1 MLLKKYVSHEKTP
14 VGYVVHGD
22 QADILLAFLSDDVIR
37 VRVSF
42 SREFPEQSYALVT
55 TAWED
60 RLDPLF
66 EGERQRVQPL
76 DVPCE
81 ESEAALAFRTAT
93 LKLVMK
99 KEPLSFSLYT
109 SEGRCIYRDLAERA
123 FEIDQLG
130 RISHYSCMD
139 RQKDHFFGFGEKT
152 GHLDKKG
159 RRLRMSPKDAI
170 GHDPENG
177 DPMYKHIPFYIRVNE
192 SNLHALGL
200 FYHNSYDCVFDMGQ
214 EISGYWERYCYW
226 QADGG
231 DIDLFLING
240 PRMADVIE
248 RYTWLTGRTA
258 LPTKQS
264 LGFCASTMYYAELE
278 KDCDQ
283 EIYKVID
290 KHLQEKIYIDNFW
303 LASGYSS
310 GEEDGLRY
318 TFNWNHKRFP
328 DPEKFFETMNAK
340 GINVICNLKPGV
352 LEHHPYAKYYEDQDA
367 FIKAPGGEGDAY
379 GRWWGGE
386 GRFIDFTGP
395 RGRDAWKHL
404 LKETILS
411 KGAKTVW
418 NDNCEMDGI
427 DDRNAQCDFEGG
439 KGTMA
444 ELKIIHS
451 NMMAYVGW
459 KALEEM
465 YPNERP
471 YVINR
476 AGYAGI
482 QRYAQVWGGD
492 NLTDWKTVKFNLA
505 TIMGMGLSG
514 CANMGC
520 DIGGFAGGAPGGE
533 LLLRWIQSGIFQPR
547 FTINSANDD
556 NTVTQP
562 WMYEEHLPQVQA
574 AYALRYRLLPYL
586 YSLMYEASQTGM
598 PVMRPLFLEFPEDV
612 ECYRDKNLAFMFGPA
627 LLVANVVEEGATQRT
642 IYLPAGTKWY
652 DMNDMMREYEGGQT
666 ITIPVTLD
674 SIPMFLRGSAVLFT
688 SEDVTHILS
697 DTMRQLDLTIGADG
711 DSSMVFYD
719 DDGHTQDFKHGV
731 YAKTTISVKSG
742 DRKVISFHKEGAY
755 PGTVERLTLKVVSK
769 QKGAYWVSVDG
780 VQIPRFLVRDN
791 WEEAESGWYYNLSD
805 RTIWV
810 KCPKPD
816 KDDFDVV
823 VSTEKFDLIGMADE
837 VAEKE

>member
-1 MLLKKYVSHEKTP
+1 MILKKALSVEKQP
-14 VGYVVHGD
+14 NGYLVHGD
-22 QADILLAFLSDDVIR
+22 CADVMLVFMSDDVIR

-42 SREFPEQSYALVT
+42 GRTFPEESYALVT

-60 RLDPLF
+60 RLDGLF
-66 EGERQRVQPL
+66 DGERTRISPL
-76 DVPCE
+76 DIPCE
-81 ESEAALAFRTAT
+81 DAGGCFVFCTAA
-93 LKLVMK
+93 LKLVLK
-99 KEPLSFSLYT
+99 KEPFSFTLYT
-109 SEGRCIYRDLAERA
+109 ADGKCVYRDLTERA
-123 FEIDQLG
+123 FETDQLG
-130 RISHYSCMD
+130 RLSHYSCMD
-139 RQKDHFFGFGEKT
+139 RDKDHFYGFGEKT

-192 SNLHALGL
+192 DNLHALGL

-240 PRMADVIE
+240 PKMTDVIS

-278 KDCDQ
+278 QDCDQ

-290 KHLQEKIYIDNFW
+290 KHLQEDMYIDNFW

-310 GEEDGLRY
+310 GEKDGLRY
-318 TFNWNHKRFP
+318 TFNWNYKRFP
-328 DPEKFFETMNAK
+328 DPEAFFANMNAK

-352 LEHHPYAKYYEDQDA
+352 LANHPYKKFYEERDV
-367 FIKAPGGEGDAY
+367 FIKTADGKEDY
-379 GRWWGGE
+379 RGRWWGGE
-386 GRFIDFTGP
+386 GRFIDFTGQA
-395 RGRDAWKHL
+395 GREAWKQL
-404 LKETILS
+404 LKETILN

-427 DDRNAQCDFEGG
+427 EDRNAKCDFEGQG
-439 KGTMA
+439 GTMA
-444 ELKIIHS
+444 MLKIIHS
-451 NMMAYVGW
+451 NMMAYIGW
-459 KALEEM
+459 KALEET

-476 AGYAGI
+476 AGFAGV

-492 NLTDWKTVKFNLA
+492 NLTDWNTVKYNLA

-520 DIGGFAGGAPGGE
+520 DIGGFAGGAPEGE
-533 LLLRWIQSGIFQPR
+533 LMLRWIQSGVFQPR
-547 FTINSANDD
+547 FTINSANND

-562 WMYEEHLPQVQA
+562 WMYEELVPQVRA
-574 AYALRYRLLPYL
+574 AYALRYKLLPYL
-586 YSLMYEASQTGM
+586 YSLMHEANVSGM

-612 ECYRDKNLAFMFGPA
+612 ECYRDKNLTFMFGPA
-627 LLVANVVEEGATQRT
+627 LLVANVVEKGATART
-642 IYLPAGTKWY
+642 LYLPAGTKWY
-652 DMNDMMREYEGGQT
+652 DMNDFMREYEGGQT
-666 ITIPVTLD
+666 ITVPVTLD
-674 SIPMFLRGSAVLFT
+674 TIPMFLRGSAVYCT
-688 SEDVTHILS
+688 SGDVTHILR
-697 DTMRQLDLTIGADG
+697 DTMKQLDLTVSAQEDT
-711 DSSMVFYD
+711 SFVFYD
-719 DDGHTQDFKHGV
+719 DDGHTQDFKKGV

-742 DRKVISFHKEGAY
+742 DRKIISFHKEGSYA
-755 PGTVERLTLKVVSK
+755 GTVERLTLKVISK
-769 QKGAYWVSVDG
+769 EKGAFWVSVDG
-780 VQIPRFLVRDN
+780 RRIARYLVADN
-791 WEEAESGWYYNLSD
+791 WEEADEGWYYNLSD
-805 RTIWV
+805 RTVWV
-810 KCPKPD
+810 KCAKPQ
-816 KDDFDVV
+816 KDDFDII
-823 VSTEKFDLIGMADE
+823 VSTEKFDLIGMGDE
-837 VAEKE
+837 